1 MVKESTNSL
10 WWATKLKNI
19 DTAKHG
25 SKQNTDTRIEE
36 LEMENAWLIQ
46 ELERIKNEAYSK

>member
-19 DTAKHG
+19 DTVKHG

-36 LEMENAWLIQ
+36 LEMENAGLIQ